1 MRHPYCSQ
9 CDSLARDSSS
19 KIVGAE
25 TNMGRV
31 DIASSGGS
39 HSVGESTVDGSVRVA
54 SIASVQESRVSLSLS
69 LTLAKV
75 VSVVTISIRSIALG
89 RGVKSLGDGVKTSA
103 GAEGDAVV
111 SRVEDSGVSLGL
123 SLTLAKVVDI
133 AIASSTGDRDVS
145 SVDTGGTLETS
156 IHASIWVAMVPIP
169 RVEKGR
175 VSLGRDGGHEG
186 RCYDQKFHDDDTALI
201 F

>member
-1 MRHPYCSQ
+1 MKEPYCSR

-31 DIASSGGS
+31 DIASSGSS
-39 HSVGESTVDGSVRVA
+39 HGVGESTVDGSIRVA
-54 SIASVQESRVSLSLS
+54 SIASVQESRVSLSIT
-69 LTLAKV
+69 LTIV

-89 RGVKSLGDGVKTSA
+89 RGIKSLGDGVKTSA

>member
-9 CDSLARDSSS
+9 CDSLARNSSS

-31 DIASSGGS
+31 NIASSGSG
-39 HSVGESTVDGSVRVA
+39 HGVGESTIDGSVREA
-54 SIASVQESRVSLSLS
+54 SIASVQESRVSLS

-89 RGVKSLGDGVKTSA
+89 RGIKSLGDGVKTSA

-111 SRVEDSGVSLGL
+111 SSVEEIGV

-133 AIASSTGDRDVS
+133 AISSSTGDRDVS
-145 SVDTGGTLETS
+145 SVDTGSTLET
-156 IHASIWVAMVPIP
+156 IHTSIWVAMVAIP
-169 RVEKGR
+169 RVEQGR
-175 VSLGRDGGHEG
+175 VSLRRDGGHEG

>member
-9 CDSLARDSSS
+9 CDSLARNSSS

-31 DIASSGGS
+31 DIASSGSS
-39 HSVGESTVDGSVRVA
+39 HGVGESTIDGSVRVA
-54 SIASVQESRVSLSLS
+54 SIASVQESRVSLS

-89 RGVKSLGDGVKTSA
+89 RGIKSLGDWVKTSA

-111 SRVEDSGVSLGL
+111 SRVEESGISLGL

-133 AIASSTGDRDVS
+133 AISSSTGDRDIS
-145 SVDTGGTLETS
+145 SVHTGGTLQTS
-156 IHASIWVAMVPIP
+156 IHASIWVAMVAIP
-169 RVEKGR
+169 R
-175 VSLGRDGGHEG
+175 
-186 RCYDQKFHDDDTALI
+186 
-201 F
+201 

>member
-9 CDSLARDSSS
+9 CDSLAGNSSS

-31 DIASSGGS
+31 NIASSGGG
-39 HSVGESTVDGSVRVA
+39 HSVGESTIDGSVRVA

-89 RGVKSLGDGVKTSA
+89 RGIKSLGDGVKTSA

-123 SLTLAKVVDI
+123 SLTLAIVVEI
-133 AIASSTGDRDVS
+133 SSSTGDRDIS
-145 SVDTGGTLETS
+145 SVDTGGTLQT
-156 IHASIWVAMVPIP
+156 IHTSIWVAMEAIP
-169 RVEKGR
+169 RVQQGR
-175 VSLGRDGGHEG
+175 VSLGRDGGHKG
-186 RCYDQKFHDDDTALI
+186 RCYDQKFHD
-201 F
+201 